1 MPAKTT
7 SRSAREETRHRFGPV
22 THSIGEVVIHYPAL
36 LVTAYASVA
45 TPSKGANI
53 FAILNFVG
61 HSCYAMALPDT
72 RPSRGP
78 CLQYRRSAARA
89 AESYVRIGG
98 AFTLLVLNKTPHRCH
113 AQTTISERPELPGAS
128 HRIAPS

>member
-78 CLQYRRSAARA
+78 CAISPQRGARG
-89 AESYVRIGG
+89 RNLCLI
-98 AFTLLVLNKTPHRCH
+98 C
-113 AQTTISERPELPGAS
+113 
-128 HRIAPS
+128 